1 MLVWVDVWVDERF
14 VRTVA
19 VRFHVALVS
28 PSVPGPISSSLVVQ
42 RGQWASLRSGSGAV
56 SLEARVEVLQDGRLG
71 DSIRVRQPGAA
82 AGVIARVTGPGQL
95 ELAR

>member
-1 MLVWVDVWVDERF
+1 M
-14 VRTVA
+14 A
-19 VRFHVALVS
+19 NM
-28 PSVPGPISSSLVVQ
+28 PIVQ

-71 DSIRVRQPGAA
+71 DSIRVRQQGAA